1 MKVKKVKAKRIYVG
15 IVLLVLIC
23 ATISACGKKQGKSGE
38 EAKKDS
44 ATTSDSM
51 QTPETDKE
59 AGEEEK
65 EDESEEQSL
74 EEPTESLA
82 KEEQAV
88 PSDVEEQLRIIVKD
102 AERWINDDTFWD
114 IPDMEVAVTDLDGDD
129 QLELIVAAGPMGT
142 GLFTYSRLWYIDKGK
157 QKLKKIKKNAEDLPD
172 LIQDAFD
179 VYQNSETG
187 ERRYVMEDFVHVSA
201 QLGGTSIYTVYIKNH
216 SFFMDIIGSQI
227 YNEGVTKYYQYPLQE
242 SGTEGEN
249 GNTKQEEIEIAEK
262 EYESLPDTVFA
273 NWQKGQAKISW
284 FEMSKDSFEPDEG
297 EGLSEE
303 ELYNKLKNSFLGF
316 EVVWEKE

>member
-1 MKVKKVKAKRIYVG
+1 MKVKIMKAKRVYVG

-23 ATISACGKKQGKSGE
+23 ATISACGKTQGKSQE
-38 EAKKDS
+38 ETKKDS

-51 QTPETDKE
+51 QTQEPDKE
-59 AGEEEK
+59 AQEEEK
-65 EDESEEQSL
+65 EDESEELSS
-74 EEPTESLA
+74 EEPTESPK

-102 AERWINDDTFWD
+102 VERWINDDTFWD
-114 IPDMEVAVTDLDGDD
+114 IPDMEIAVTDLDGDD

-157 QKLKKIKKNAEDLPD
+157 QKLKKIKKNSEELPD

-187 ERRYVMEDFVHVSA
+187 ERRYVMKDFVHVSA

-216 SFFMDIIGSQI
+216 SFFMDIIGSQM
-227 YNEGVTKYYQYPLQE
+227 YSEGVTKYYQYPLPQ
-242 SGTEGEN
+242 SGTEGEKD
-249 GNTKQEEIEIAEK
+249 NTEQEELEIAEK
-262 EYESLPDTVFA
+262 EYENLPDTVFA
-273 NWQKGQAKISW
+273 DWQKGQVKISW

-303 ELYNKLKNSFLGF
+303 ELYEKLKNSFLGF